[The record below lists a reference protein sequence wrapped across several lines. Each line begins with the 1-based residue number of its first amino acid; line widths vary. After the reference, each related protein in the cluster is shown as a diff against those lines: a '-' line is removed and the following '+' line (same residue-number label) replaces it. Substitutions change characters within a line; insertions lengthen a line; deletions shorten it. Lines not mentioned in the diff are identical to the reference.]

1 MARIFITNKNYNNN
15 WAYANVIRYVT
26 QNITETGCIGGSN
39 YDFVDPSFAITSM
52 NSVFEKYKSKYG
64 PDTNRL
70 CHYVIAFDSDSTT
83 DKSKI
88 TDYLQQLSYTFGTEF
103 QCFWALHLVN
113 PNPVINKSTTV
124 NFIINKISYLDGGY
138 LSDSKA
144 AEFRLIMA
152 NLLAQYGIERKYDCK
167 YPQSNALVSQPY
179 AFTSN
184 AATVCATTTPT
195 ETAADTQEPQLIQ
208 VISYV

>member
-1 MARIFITNKNYNNN
+1 MATIFLTNKNYNNK
-15 WAYANVIRYVT
+15 WAYANVIRYIT

-39 YDFVDPSFAITSM
+39 DDFVDPSFAITSM
-52 NSVFEKYKSKYG
+52 NSVYEKYNAKYG
-64 PDTNRL
+64 SDTNRL
-70 CHYVIAFDSDSTT
+70 CHYVIAFDADSTT

-88 TDYLQQLSYTFGTEF
+88 TNYLQQLCFIFGIEY
-103 QCFWALHLVN
+103 QCFWVLHLVN
-113 PNPVINKSTTV
+113 PNPVVNKSTTV
-124 NFIINKISYLDGGY
+124 NFIINKISYVDGSY
-138 LSDSKA
+138 LTDPKA

-152 NLLAQYGIERKYDCK
+152 NLLAQYDFERKCDCE

-184 AATVCATTTPT
+184 AVTHCATATPK
-195 ETAADTQEPQLIQ
+195 EPAADSQEPQLIK

>member
-1 MARIFITNKNYNNN
+1 MAKIFITNKNYNNN

-26 QNITETGCIGGSN
+26 QNITETGCIGGTN
-39 YDFVDPSFAITSM
+39 YDFVDPSFAITNM
-52 NSVFEKYKSKYG
+52 NSVYERHKAKYG
-64 PDTNRL
+64 SDVNRL
-70 CHYVIAFDSDSTT
+70 CHYVITFDPDTNT

-88 TDYLQQLSYTFGTEF
+88 INYLQQLCFIFGKDY
-103 QCFWALHLVN
+103 QCFWALHLN
-113 PNPVINKSTTV
+113 NSDSASTAV
-124 NFIINKISYLDGGY
+124 NFIINRISFDGSY

-152 NLLAQYGIERKYDCK
+152 NLLAQYDIERKYDCEC
-167 YPQSNALVSQPY
+167 PQNNALVSQPY

-184 AATVCATTTPT
+184 AVTHCATATPT